1 MNRVG
6 LAAGQARLQTVPVSQ
21 KRPSLGQYFW
31 GGRSH
36 RSMHEDGLG
45 SDLGV
50 FGGTGEKEVLES
62 AGSDWQLDSSLGLNL
77 QEALVD
83 SLTALGESCPES
95 AEVLGLQI

>member
-21 KRPSLGQYFW
+21 ERPSLGQYFW
-31 GGRSH
+31 GVAVTTACTRMGSAVTQEFLVELGR
-36 RSMHEDGLG
+36 
-45 SDLGV
+45 
-50 FGGTGEKEVLES
+50 KVLES
-62 AGSDWQLDSSLGLNL
+62 AGSGWQLDSSLGLNL

-95 AEVLGLQI
+95 EEVLGLQI